1 MWFQMLIFNADVVT
15 GIKLT
20 SVAQATVQGCRFENV
35 KVGVDTTGGGN
46 QMLNLIDSTA
56 INTQALV
63 SADANP
69 TTASGSMALEN
80 INVDS
85 TVPAVSSASF
95 R

>member
-1 MWFQMLIFNADVVT
+1 
-15 GIKLT
+15 
-20 SVAQATVQGCRFENV
+20 
-35 KVGVDTTGGGN
+35 
-46 QMLNLIDSTA
+46 MLNLIDSTA